1 MMHDLYST
9 EELLAD
15 ESFQAFVFDTDAEAV
30 RMWRAWI
37 SQHPEQEAEFYQA
50 VELLQLLTASRQ
62 PVRTGLKQ
70 NELQKLLRVMGQEPA
85 QPSFRLLTRLRTR
98 KQRAFATLGVGLL
111 LTIGGGAWWL
121 RATSAPEMVRYVTR
135 YGEQRRILLPDGSK
149 VVLNA
154 NSTLKTAKN
163 WTPGHLRQVWL
174 SGEAYFRVTHKAAPS
189 VEAVETAPQNVKF
202 VVHSGPLDI
211 AVLGTTFDVFS
222 RNHETRVVLSSGK
235 VQLSRR
241 TNGQDEK
248 VLMKPGELVEYTS
261 ARHQPVKRVVNATTY
276 SSWTSGKLSF
286 DDNSLAQIIR
296 LLHETYGL
304 EITVAD
310 PSLLAQKVSGSV
322 PSRDADV
329 LLMALGKSLDMKVI
343 RTGNQIRLEAG
354 E

>member
-30 RMWRAWI
+30 RLWHTWI
-37 SQHPEQEAEFYQA
+37 SQHPDQEAEFYQA
-50 VELLQLLTASRQ
+50 VELLQLLTANR
-62 PVRTGLKQ
+62 PLAPTGLKH
-70 NELQKLLRVMGQEPA
+70 NELQKLLRVMEQEPT
-85 QPSFRLLTRLRTR
+85 QPSFRLMTRLRAR
-98 KQRAFATLGVGLL
+98 KQRTLAALGVGLL
-111 LTIGGGAWWL
+111 LTLGGGAWWL
-121 RATSAPEMVRYVTR
+121 RATSSPDMVGYVTR

-163 WTPGHLRQVWL
+163 WESGRSREVWL
-174 SGEAYFRVTHKAAPS
+174 SGEAYFSVTHKAAPTVKAIDS
-189 VEAVETAPQNVKF
+189 APQNVKF
-202 VVHSGPLDI
+202 IVHSGSLEI
-211 AVLGTTFDVFS
+211 AVLGTKFDVFS

-248 VLMKPGELVEYTS
+248 VLMNPGELVEYTS
-261 ARHQPVKRVVNATTY
+261 PRRQPVTRVVNAAHY

-329 LLMALGKSLDMKVI
+329 LLMALSKSLDMKVI